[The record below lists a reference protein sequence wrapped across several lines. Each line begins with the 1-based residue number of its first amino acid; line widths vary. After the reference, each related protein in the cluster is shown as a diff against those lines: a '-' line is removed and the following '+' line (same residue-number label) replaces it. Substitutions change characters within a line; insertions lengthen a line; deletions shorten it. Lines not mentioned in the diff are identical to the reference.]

1 REMRNAVSDF
11 GSVGLVRQNPP
22 EPSLA
27 NGGSAGHR
35 GGGRG
40 RYKEHEEEEEEEEEE
55 EDERHRRRGR
65 CFSRRLKSEDLAP
78 RRPCPRARAAAP
90 WTWAAAASW
99 SEAGTAGARRWRR
112 RLGGIRR
119 ARTRASLGCSY
130 SAARSPAAPARSG
143 SAPPRTLL
151 APGEPPV
158 REAVER
164 VLESGGVQQAD
175 EVDVGVPLVVACG
188 EVPGQKQEIDLIAE
202 PVVPDY
208 RGSHVAPYLGTF
220 CIMRV
225 VGSCR
230 SSSSAGSRGSSR
242 AAACARA
249 GAASR
254 ASARSA
260 EAGGGCG
267 TGPGSCS
274 TETSKGAR
282 ATGSGTWT

>member
-1 REMRNAVSDF
+1 
-11 GSVGLVRQNPP
+11 
-22 EPSLA
+22 
-27 NGGSAGHR
+27 AGAFARKRRIR
-35 GGGRG
+35 GAPRG
-40 RYKEHEEEEEEEEEE
+40 RTGALQGTREEEEEEEEEE

-242 AAACARA
+242 AA
-249 GAASR
+249 
-254 ASARSA
+254 
-260 EAGGGCG
+260 GGGCG